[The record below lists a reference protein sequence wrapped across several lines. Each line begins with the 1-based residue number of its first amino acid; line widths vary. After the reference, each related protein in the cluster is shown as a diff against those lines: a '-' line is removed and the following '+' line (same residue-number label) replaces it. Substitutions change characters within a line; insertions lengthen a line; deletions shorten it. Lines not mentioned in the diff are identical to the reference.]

1 MDQRIIRLYDE
12 FTHGHLDR
20 RLFLERLARLVG
32 STAAALLLLPQL
44 ESNHA
49 RAQTV
54 PETDA
59 RLRTE
64 EVTYPGS
71 RGTVKGYL
79 ARPAGNEK
87 APGVIVI
94 HENRGLQ
101 PHIRDVARRAAIAG
115 YAALAPDLMS
125 AIGGTPASEDD
136 ARTRFAQVEP
146 AVALADALKS
156 IDYLRSRPDA
166 TGKVGVVG
174 FCWGGGMVGRIA
186 ASGADVQAGVVFYG
200 VAPPLDQV
208 PAIRAP
214 LLLHYAGL
222 DERVNATVPPL
233 EAALKRAGKTY
244 ALHVYEG
251 VNHAF
256 HNDTGGARYDA
267 TAAGLAWSR
276 TIGFFDR
283 TLR

>member
-1 MDQRIIRLYDE
+1 MDQPIIRLYDE

-20 RLFLERLARLVG
+20 RLFLERLAELVG
-32 STAAALLLLPQL
+32 STAAALALLPQL
-44 ESNHA
+44 ASNDA
-49 RAQTV
+49 LAQTV

-59 RLRTE
+59 RLRTA
-64 EVTYPGS
+64 EVTFPGS
-71 RGTVKGYL
+71 KRPVKGYL
-79 ARPAGNEK
+79 ARPAGDAK
-87 APGVIVI
+87 APGVAVI

-101 PHIRDVARRAAIAG
+101 PHIRDVARRAALAG
-115 YAALAPDLMS
+115 YVALAPDLMS
-125 AIGGTPASEDD
+125 AVGGTPASEDEVRSQF
-136 ARTRFAQVEP
+136 ARVEGP
-146 AVALADALKS
+146 VALADALEA

-174 FCWGGGMVGRIA
+174 FCWGGSLVGRIA
-186 ASGADVQAGVVFYG
+186 ASGANLQAAVIFYG
-200 VAPPLDQV
+200 TAPPLDQV

-222 DERVNATVPPL
+222 DERVNATVPAF

-244 ALHVYEG
+244 TLHVYEG

-256 HNDTGGARYDA
+256 HDDTTAARYDA
-267 TAAGLAWSR
+267 AAARLAWSR
-276 TIGFFDR
+276 TIEFFDR